1 VFPAISA
8 SDYTWLHALVGGTL
22 IGLGSLLA
30 AAASGKIPGISGMF
44 SRLLRPRP
52 GDTAWR
58 VVFFLGLLAGAA
70 LAFSL
75 VAASNDYTAHAAP
88 LATILAGILV
98 GFGTRLGGGCTSGHG
113 VCGLGLG
120 SKSSFVAT
128 LTFIAAAMLVV
139 FLLRHTALG
148 GLVS

>member
-1 VFPAISA
+1 MLSPS
-8 SDYTWLHALVGGTL
+8 SDYTWLHALVGGVL

-44 SRLLRPRP
+44 SRILRPRA

-58 VVFFLGLLAGAA
+58 LVFLVGLLAGAA
-70 LAFSL
+70 LAFAF
-75 VAASNDYTAHAAP
+75 VDAGNDYISSLPP
-88 LATILAGILV
+88 LATICAGALV

-128 LTFIAAAMLVV
+128 LTLMAAAMLVV